1 MESRDVQKEEKDR
14 GIVFESSR
22 DVCTYECNRM
32 ARVGEEET
40 MRFLIASL

>member
-14 GIVFESSR
+14 RIVFESSR

-32 ARVGEEET
+32 ARVGEEKT
-40 MRFLIASL
+40 IRFLIASL